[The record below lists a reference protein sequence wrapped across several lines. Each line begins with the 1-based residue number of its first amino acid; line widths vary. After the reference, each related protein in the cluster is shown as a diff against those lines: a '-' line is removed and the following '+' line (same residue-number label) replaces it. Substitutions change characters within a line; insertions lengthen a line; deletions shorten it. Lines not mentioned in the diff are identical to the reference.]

1 MLAERKTSL
10 VLFTFQRGFGWILS
24 RSVFIQVYIAYRTTT
39 SRGQLSYFAM
49 VVILTAFIYYLL
61 IDKGI
66 SPHNVES
73 VGNKRI

>member
-1 MLAERKTSL
+1 MLAERKTSPCYL
-10 VLFTFQRGFGWILS
+10 HFNADLAGSLLDPCSFKST
-24 RSVFIQVYIAYRTTT
+24 AYRTTT
-39 SRGQLSYFAM
+39 SRGQLSCFVM
-49 VVILTAFIYYLL
+49 VVILTAYIYYLL

>member
-1 MLAERKTSL
+1 MLAERKTSTL
-10 VLFTFQRGFGWILS
+10 CYLHFNADLAGFLLDPCSFKSI
-24 RSVFIQVYIAYRTTT
+24 YRTTT
-39 SRGQLSYFAM
+39 SRGQLSCL

-73 VGNKRI
+73 A